1 MFTKINGKA
10 YEELT
15 HEELVKSMTQ
25 HAFFLF
31 MDRGRGGIEQ
41 AAHDIVTS
49 MSQFMIAKNVSKRYS
64 KVKSLSDFMTQ
75 DQYKN
80 VVAMVA
86 QDLIDTVITEGTKRF
101 SACISQVVVII
112 SNVRD
117 AA

>member
-1 MFTKINGKA
+1 MFTKINGKS

-15 HEELVKSMTQ
+15 HEEIVKSMTQ

-49 MSQFMIAKNVSKRYS
+49 MSQFMLAKNIGKRYS
-64 KVKSLSDFMTQ
+64 KIKTLDEFLTQ

-86 QDLIDTVITEGTKRF
+86 QDLIDTLITEGTKHF
-101 SACISQVVVII
+101 SARISQVITII
-112 SNVRD
+112 ANVRG
-117 AA
+117 